1 LINLIALIGP
11 GAKPAFRLWG
21 GPNEK
26 KKLEGPK
33 LKKLNKLG
41 VNLFIF
47 LFFFGRK
54 PLAWGRG
61 RAWSVAPPLHRSMLI
76 DQLDLWAKYT
86 QKTKENSF

>member
-41 VNLFIF
+41 VNLFIY
-47 LFFFGRK
+47 LFFFWEETFGLGEGAGLECSSA
-54 PLAWGRG
+54 PA
-61 RAWSVAPPLHRSMLI
+61 SV
-76 DQLDLWAKYT
+76 YV
-86 QKTKENSF
+86 N